1 MIKRVV
7 LSIVAMAA
15 FVNSYNVAT
24 ARNIIPLCAQ
34 DSVAQASSA
43 SIDSTAVA
51 QAEAVADSAAVAQ
64 SVAVTDSAAVAQSMA
79 VADSAAVAQAV
90 AVADSVNT
98 VQPMVADSTAIV
110 QAVDSTNLA
119 GNVEEVAV
127 MDTLEILNPYISQT
141 RGKRQHFITEPLS
154 TDEYS
159 ACYKFYKEHLAK
171 GELFLAYDSWKKVFK
186 SSEDRNITLFNDGV
200 PIIMGKLAN
209 DTARQVY
216 GNIGKY
222 REEIEELYEI
232 AIENVANLNE
242 QIDYSRGGTPITAA
256 ELRSQQLFHYDNIL
270 VMDSIFNRSHHNN
283 YDSNDDRK
291 FWTEAIFKD
300 STEVYKHY
308 AWLKE
313 MIFSDEKMKINQLVD
328 FSVILNTKMNN
339 DVKRLN
345 LKENIELARFLA
357 DQMQPEKERC
367 IEKMNELYDD
377 VNYGPFSA
385 IMHTNFAAAEE
396 FVVDDPA
403 KLEAMYRQTIA
414 EGGYT
419 QEIITKILSSGPLK
433 NAGSPLYLEALEQ
446 KYQKEPSYASALS
459 LSDSYLKA
467 ANNTNSNLDYSK
479 ALTYYQKIFDYPEF
493 TSKSNYEKAR
503 NYVQLATLYLK
514 LNKRKEAYDNCE
526 EAMTLSPEYPKSYA
540 IIAQMVAGYPLTN
553 REQVAFYARFIVAYE
568 YTQKA
573 LTKIT
578 ELKNSGSDAK
588 TDLDENILK
597 QLAASYKANFLPI
610 EFAFNRGIN
619 DGDDYSLPLPFHKFP
634 IKLRI
639 AK

>member
-51 QAEAVADSAAVAQ
+51 QSVAVADS
-64 SVAVTDSAAVAQSMA
+64 T
-79 VADSAAVAQAV
+79 AVAQAV
-90 AVADSVNT
+90 AVADSAAIA
-98 VQPMVADSTAIV
+98 QMPDSIK
-110 QAVDSTNLA
+110 QAGDSIQA
-119 GNVEEVAV
+119 EVVAV
-127 MDTLEILNPYISQT
+127 MDTLEILNPYLAQAK
-141 RGKRQHFITEPLS
+141 GKRNHFVTEPLPA
-154 TDEYS
+154 DEYS

-171 GELFLAYDSWKKVFK
+171 GELFIAYDSWRKIFK
-186 SSEDRNITLFNDGV
+186 SSENRNITLFNDGV
-200 PIIMGKLAN
+200 PVIMGKLAN
-209 DTARQVY
+209 DTAMQVY
-216 GNIGKY
+216 GNIKKY
-222 REEIEELYEI
+222 REEVVELYEI
-232 AIENVANLNE
+232 AIENIDKLNE
-242 QIDYSRGGTPITAA
+242 QIDYSRGGKPITTA
-256 ELRSQQLFHYDNIL
+256 ELRSQQLFHYDNLL
-270 VMDSIFNRSHHNN
+270 VMDSIFSRNHHNN
-283 YDSNDDRK
+283 YNSNDDRK
-291 FWTEAIFKD
+291 YWTEAIFKD

-308 AWLKE
+308 AWLRE

-345 LKENIELARFLA
+345 LKENIDLARFLA

-385 IMHTNFAAAEE
+385 VMHTNFAAAEE

-446 KYQKEPSYASALS
+446 KYLKEPSYASALS
-459 LSDSYLKA
+459 LSDSYLKIA
-467 ANNTNSNLDYSK
+467 ARTNSNSDYSK
-479 ALTYYQKIFDYPEF
+479 ALTYYQKTFDYPEF
-493 TSKSNYEKAR
+493 EAKSDYEKAR
-503 NYVQLATLYLK
+503 YYVHFATLYLK
-514 LNKRKEAYDNCE
+514 LNKRNDAYKCCE
-526 EAMTLSPEYPKSYA
+526 TAIELAPEYPRSYA
-540 IIAQMVAGYPLTN
+540 IIANMVAEYPLKN
-553 REQVAFYARFIVAYE
+553 REQVAYYARFIVAYE
-568 YTQKA
+568 YIQKA
-573 LTKIT
+573 LAKVE
-578 ELKNSGSDAK
+578 ELKNINSEAK
-588 TDLDENILK
+588 ADIAEITLK
-597 QLAASYKANFLPI
+597 QYAASYRANFIPI
-610 EFAFNRGIN
+610 EFAFNRAIKE
-619 DGDDYSLPLPFHKFP
+619 GDDYTLPLPFHKFP

-639 AK
+639 AKE